1 MTEELPHLP
10 PRSWY
15 EEHPEGVA
23 KGIDAYHAA
32 GLKVPYWLSDLAGIE
47 REAKPVPDSVA
58 PYLPEWEDLWEE
70 VHHNE
75 IDFFIEARNRG
86 LIDDETFELEIN
98 KLMPPVVEVPEPHLA
113 TREEL
118 RALVGEAAFEANRGY
133 FATAFYDVLKSLWSW
148 FIEKL
153 KDLVDLVVSVTRS
166 AWKTVWNNVDGVT
179 QTTSSL
185 LFSGL
190 QMPFEGHSPIKP
202 EDAWTIASN
211 LYTFALKSGVAAH
224 ATALG
229 AEMVHP
235 VKHVGLGSIPA
246 MIGEFAGF
254 SRVSSASL
262 GVLMS
267 RVLAQAMTYNV
278 QYKYRPL
285 QPDPFLLQIMAV
297 KPDIT
302 NEQFRRGMA
311 YQGYSEEWIDAIQT
325 TMYHEPRYFELK
337 MMSEDEAATDEWLR
351 LKSRRAGFTEEDT
364 DVMVRSYVKQAART
378 QRQDFYKNTFYMY
391 KEGYVTR
398 EKFEQMLDELE
409 LRPEAK
415 TFGARSAELA
425 YLIDYIKD
433 MISYYVDSFLK
444 DVIDDDELLVSL
456 VSLGLVPER
465 AWLLTART
473 KLRKMPRPRYPVAT
487 AAKKVTT
494 KVQTKYIQLYR
505 EQFRKGL
512 IDRDRYLES
521 LLSVGLTADL
531 AEVSVQLEEAK
542 MTPAAP
548 APG

>member
-1 MTEELPHLP
+1 M
-10 PRSWY
+10 
-15 EEHPEGVA
+15 
-23 KGIDAYHAA
+23 AYT
-32 GLKVPYWLSDLAGIE
+32 D
-47 REAKPVPDSVA
+47 
-58 PYLPEWEDLWEE
+58 YLPEWEDLWAKADMSPEKFFRLAVEAGRLDILEYERE
-70 VHHNE
+70 VSE
-75 IDFFIEARNRG
+75 LGMTPYIGWYFAG
-86 LIDDETFELEIN
+86 KELEIPEIEI
-98 KLMPPVVEVPEPHLA
+98 PPAYVEPGEVAGPP
-113 TREEL
+113 TPGWIDRKFIGYL
-118 RALVGEAAFEANRGY
+118 RAGFHETLVSVWR
-133 FATAFYDVLKSLWSW
+133 W

-153 KDLVDLVVSVTRS
+153 KDLIDLVVNTLAPVVDKAWTFTR
-166 AWKTVWNNVDGVT
+166 AKFEEAGRTVYDYA
-179 QTTSSL
+179 QK
-185 LFSGL
+185 
-190 QMPFEGHSPIKP
+190 MFEGHSALQP
-202 EDAWTIASN
+202 EDAPA
-211 LYTFALKSGVAAH
+211 LALKLYGFAMGAGMAAH
-224 ATALG
+224 GAAVATELL
-229 AEMVHP
+229 HP
-235 VKHVGLGSIPA
+235 LKRIGLHQTA
-246 MIGEFAGF
+246 AAIGDFAGF
-254 SRVSSASL
+254 GRIAGATMGPLVNKVL
-262 GVLMS
+262 GQL
-267 RVLAQAMTYNV
+267 MTYNV
-278 QYKYRPL
+278 QDRCRPL
-285 QPDPFLLQIMAV
+285 QPDPFLLQLMAV

-398 EKFEQMLDELE
+398 ERFEQMLDELE

-415 TFGARSAELA
+415 TFGARSADLA

-473 KLRKMPRPRYPVAT
+473 KLRKMPKPRYPVAT
-487 AAKKVTT
+487 AARKVTT

-542 MTPAAP
+542 MTPAVSE
-548 APG
+548 